1 MVVLCRAEHHDS
13 HGLSSR
19 HRLSMHPACEQ
30 AASTLP
36 AQKLPSIW
44 NFSYYMLH
52 AHILSRGK
60 SPGTACHDRFVC
72 FRHATDG
79 FRSESGPAQQI
90 PPWFFPR
97 RAGNT
102 SFNPTTF
109 PAAWGLPDFPAGLP
123 PLFLHRSPPG
133 IPPRMKRRTDSPA
146 GSFCTGKTIFPFIMQ
161 AAFSE
166 VFHAILPGARIRVP
180 AFFPSHAPCATSVF

>member
-52 AHILSRGK
+52 ARILSRGK

-97 RAGNT
+97 RASPSLPAPVPSRHPPEDET
-102 SFNPTTF
+102 SDGFTCRILLYRQNH
-109 PAAWGLPDFPAGLP
+109 LPLHHAG
-123 PLFLHRSPPG
+123 
-133 IPPRMKRRTDSPA
+133 
-146 GSFCTGKTIFPFIMQ
+146 
-161 AAFSE
+161 
-166 VFHAILPGARIRVP
+166 RVL
-180 AFFPSHAPCATSVF
+180 